1 MLYQKIK
8 HREIMER
15 NINDQL
21 IRWKNDKAR
30 KPLILRGTR
39 QVGKTYSLE
48 AFGKKNF
55 QVCHYLN
62 FEEDE
67 QLAAIF
73 KQDLKPDHI
82 LRELEFYLDRPI
94 AVNEDILIFD
104 EVQACPRALNS
115 LKYFQEQKAN
125 LAIAAAGSLLGVELS
140 EVSFPVGKV
149 EFLDMHPLSFG
160 EFLGAVGDH
169 SSSVFFKEFKGD
181 QGIPE
186 IIHNRLW
193 QQMIYYMII
202 GGLPEVVK
210 AWRDNL
216 NSPLAAFKAV
226 RKVQKNLLISYLA
239 DMAKHSGKQKS
250 MHLERLWSNIP
261 NQLAREQDGSAPKF
275 KFKNVIPGV
284 RGYERLAGPIDWL
297 TKAGLIRKV
306 TMVNNGNLP
315 LSAYAKDNIFKL
327 YCFDTGLLG
336 ALGNLPPKT
345 ILDYDYGSYK
355 GYFAENF
362 AVQEFQST
370 DNQPLYY
377 WRERTAEVEF
387 VREFEGD
394 IIPIE
399 IKSGWVTQA
408 KSLKV
413 FAEKYNP
420 PYRIILSG
428 RPFKIDHKHRVRF
441 YPLYLAGKIPLKQIS

>member
-1 MLYQKIK
+1 MK
-8 HREIMER
+8 R

-21 IRWKNDKAR
+21 IRWKKEKIR
-30 KPLILRGTR
+30 KPLILRGAR

-48 AFGKKNF
+48 SFGRNNF

-67 QLAAIF
+67 QLSAIF
-73 KQDLKPDHI
+73 KQDLKPDRI
-82 LRELEFYLDRPI
+82 LKELEFYLDRPI
-94 AVNEDILIFD
+94 AVHEDILIFD
-104 EVQACPRALNS
+104 EIQACPRALNS
-115 LKYFQEQKAN
+115 LKYFQEKQAD
-125 LAIAAAGSLLGVELS
+125 LAIAAAGSLPGVELS
-140 EVSFPVGKV
+140 AISFPVGKV

-160 EFLGAVGDH
+160 EFLAAVGDH
-169 SSSVFFKEFKGD
+169 SSSDFFIEFKGD
-181 QGIPE
+181 RDIPE
-186 IIHNRLW
+186 VVHNRLW
-193 QQMIYYMII
+193 QQMKNYMAI
-202 GGLPEVVK
+202 GGLPEAVTT
-210 AWRDNL
+210 WRESQDREFV
-216 NSPLAAFKAV
+216 AFKVV
-226 RKVQKNLLISYLA
+226 RKVQKDLLTSYLA

-261 NQLAREQDGSAPKF
+261 NQLAREQDGSASKF
-275 KFKNVIPGV
+275 KFKNVIPGI
-284 RGYERLAGPIDWL
+284 RGYERLSGSIDWL

-306 TMVNNGNLP
+306 VMVNNGHLP
-315 LSAYAKDNIFKL
+315 LSAYVKENTFKL

-336 ALGNLPPKT
+336 TLGNLPPKT

-362 AVQEFQST
+362 AAQEFQSAE
-370 DNQPLYY
+370 NQPLYY

-387 VREFEGD
+387 IREIQGD
-394 IIPIE
+394 IIPFE

-420 PYRIILSG
+420 PYRVILSG
-428 RPFKIDHKHRVRF
+428 RPFKVDHENRVLSC
-441 YPLYLAGKIPLKQIS
+441 PLYLAGKIPFRA

>member
-1 MLYQKIK
+1 MKRDVNK
-8 HREIMER
+8 
-15 NINDQL
+15 QL
-21 IRWKNDKAR
+21 VKWKENGSR
-30 KPLILRGTR
+30 KPLVLRGAR

-48 AFGKKNF
+48 EFGKGNF

-73 KQDLKPDHI
+73 KQDLKPDRI

-94 AVNEDILIFD
+94 AVDEDILIFD
-104 EVQACPRALNS
+104 EIQACPRALNS
-115 LKYFQEQKAN
+115 LKYFQEKKSG

-140 EVSFPVGKV
+140 EISFPVGKV
-149 EFLDMHPLSFG
+149 EFLDMHPLSFC

-169 SSSVFFKEFKGD
+169 LAGDFLKEFNGD
-181 QGIPE
+181 KDIPE
-186 IIHNRLW
+186 IIHHRLW
-193 QQMIYYMII
+193 QQMKNYMIT
-202 GGLPEVVK
+202 GGLPEAVK
-210 AWRDNL
+210 SWRDNQDT
-216 NSPLAAFKAV
+216 PLAAFKAV
-226 RKVQKNLLISYLA
+226 RKVQKDLLTSYLA
-239 DMAKHSGKQKS
+239 DMAKHSGKQNS
-250 MHLERLWSNIP
+250 MHLDRLWSNIP

-275 KFKNVIPGV
+275 KFKNVVPGI
-284 RGYERLAGPIDWL
+284 RGYERLAGSIDWL
-297 TKAGLIRKV
+297 TKAGLIKKV

-315 LSAYAKDNIFKL
+315 FSAYARENTFKL

-362 AVQEFQST
+362 AAQEFQSR
-370 DNQPLYY
+370 DNRPLYY

-387 VREFEGD
+387 IREFEGL

-408 KSLKV
+408 KSIKV

-420 PYRIILSG
+420 PYRIIMSG
-428 RPFKIDHKHRVRF
+428 RPFGIDRKNRVHY
-441 YPLYLAGKIPLKQIS
+441 YPLYLAGKLPLNGTITTEK

>member
-1 MLYQKIK
+1 MRKYQTE
-8 HREIMER
+8 EIMKR

-21 IRWKNDKAR
+21 VKWKENGSR
-30 KPLILRGTR
+30 KPLILRGAR

-48 AFGKKNF
+48 EFGKGNF

-67 QLAAIF
+67 QISAIF
-73 KQDLKPDHI
+73 KQDLKPDRI
-82 LRELEFYLDRPI
+82 LRELEFYLDRSI
-94 AVNEDILIFD
+94 TVDKDILIFD

-115 LKYFQEQKAN
+115 LKYFQEKKSG

-140 EVSFPVGKV
+140 EISFPVGKV
-149 EFLDMHPLSFG
+149 EFLDMHPLSFS
-160 EFLGAVGDH
+160 EFLQASGDH
-169 SSSVFFKEFKGD
+169 LAGDFLREFNGD
-181 QGIPE
+181 EDIPE

-193 QQMIYYMII
+193 QQMKNYMII
-202 GGLPEVVK
+202 GGLPEAVK
-210 AWRDNL
+210 AWRDNQDT
-216 NSPLAAFKAV
+216 PLAAFKAV
-226 RKVQKNLLISYLA
+226 RKVQKDLLTSYLA
-239 DMAKHSGKQKS
+239 DMAKHSGKQNS

-261 NQLAREQDGSAPKF
+261 NQLAREQDRSAPKF
-275 KFKNVIPGV
+275 KFKNVIPGI
-284 RGYERLAGPIDWL
+284 RGYERLAGSIDWL
-297 TKAGLIRKV
+297 TKARLIRKV

-315 LSAYAKDNIFKL
+315 LSAYAKENTFKL

-336 ALGNLPPKT
+336 ALGNLPPQT

-362 AVQEFQST
+362 AAQEFQST

-387 VREFEGD
+387 IREFEGR
-394 IIPIE
+394 IFPIE

-408 KSLKV
+408 KSIKV

-420 PYRIILSG
+420 PYRIIMSG
-428 RPFKIDHKHRVRF
+428 QPFGIDHKNRVHS
-441 YPLYLAGKIPLKQIS
+441 YPLYLAGKIPLKWTW

>member
-1 MLYQKIK
+1 MV
-8 HREIMER
+8 RR
-15 NINDQL
+15 NISSRL
-21 IRWKNDKAR
+21 VRWKNNKAR
-30 KPLILRGTR
+30 KPLILRGAR

-48 AFGKKNF
+48 EFGRKNF
-55 QVCHYLN
+55 KICHYLN

-67 QLAAIF
+67 QLLAIF
-73 KQDLKPDHI
+73 KQDLKPDRI
-82 LRELEFYLDRPI
+82 LRELEFYNDHPI
-94 AVNEDILIFD
+94 DIERDIIFFD
-104 EVQACPRALNS
+104 EIQACPRALNS
-115 LKYFQEQKAN
+115 LKYFQEKKPG
-125 LAIAAAGSLLGVELS
+125 LAIVAAGSLLGVELCDI
-140 EVSFPVGKV
+140 SFPVGKV
-149 EFLDMHPLSFG
+149 EFLDMCPLSFG
-160 EFLGAVGDH
+160 EFLHAVGDQ
-169 SSSVFFKEFKGD
+169 SLSTFFDEFKGD
-181 QGIPE
+181 QQIPE
-186 IIHNRLW
+186 VVHNRLW
-193 QQMIYYMII
+193 QQMKNYMIV

-210 AWRDNL
+210 VWRDSQD
-216 NSPLAAFKAV
+216 SPFVGFKEV

-261 NQLAREQDGSAPKF
+261 SQLAREQDGSASKF

-284 RGYERLAGPIDWL
+284 RGYERLVGPIDWL
-297 TKAGLIRKV
+297 QKAGLITKV
-306 TMVNNGNLP
+306 TMVNSGNQP
-315 LSAYAKDNIFKL
+315 LSAFAKDNTFKL

-336 ALGNLPPKT
+336 ALGNLDPKT

-362 AVQEFQST
+362 AAQEFQST
-370 DNQPLYY
+370 ERQPLYY

-387 VREFEGD
+387 VREFEGE

-420 PYRIILSG
+420 RYRLILSG
-428 RPFKIDHKHRVRF
+428 RSFRVDHEHRIQF
-441 YPLYLAGKIPLKQIS
+441 HPLYLAGKIPLK

>member
-1 MLYQKIK
+1 
-8 HREIMER
+8 MER
-15 NINDQL
+15 SINDQL
-21 IRWKNDKAR
+21 IQWKKNKAR

-39 QVGKTYSLE
+39 QIGKTYALE
-48 AFGKKNF
+48 AFGKNNF

-67 QLAAIF
+67 QLATIF
-73 KQDLKPDHI
+73 KQDLKPDRI
-82 LRELEFYLDRPI
+82 LKELEFYLDRPI
-94 AVNEDILIFD
+94 NESRDILIFD

-115 LKYFQEQKAN
+115 LKYFQEKKTA

-140 EVSFPVGKV
+140 ETSFPVGKV
-149 EFLDMHPLSFG
+149 EFLDMHPLFFE
-160 EFLGAVGDH
+160 EFLRGVGDH
-169 SSSVFFKEFKGD
+169 SSSDFLEEFTWGQD
-181 QGIPE
+181 IPE
-186 IIHNRLW
+186 IVHTRLW
-193 QQMIYYMII
+193 QQMKHYMIV
-202 GGLPEVVK
+202 GGLPEVVTT
-210 AWRDNL
+210 WRDNL
-216 NSPLAAFKAV
+216 HSPLIAFKAV

-261 NQLAREQDGSAPKF
+261 NQLAREQNGSGSKF
-275 KFKNVIPGV
+275 KFKNVIPGI

-306 TMVNNGNLP
+306 SMVNSGNLP
-315 LSAYAKDNIFKL
+315 LAAYAKENIFKL

-355 GYFAENF
+355 GYVAENF
-362 AVQEFQST
+362 AAQEFQSS
-370 DNQPLYY
+370 DEQPLYY

-387 VREFEGD
+387 IRESRGD

-428 RPFKIDHKHRVRF
+428 RPFMVDHEHRVRF
-441 YPLYLAGKIPLKQIS
+441 YPLYLAGKILSIGLQE

>member
-1 MLYQKIK
+1 M
-8 HREIMER
+8 RR
-15 NINDQL
+15 DVSDQL
-21 IRWKNDKAR
+21 LQWKANKTR
-30 KPLILRGTR
+30 KPVILRGAR
-39 QVGKTYSLE
+39 QVGKTYSLQK
-48 AFGKKNF
+48 FGRQNF

-62 FEEDE
+62 FEEDDR
-67 QLAAIF
+67 LATIF
-73 KQDLKPDHI
+73 QQDLKPGRI
-82 LRELEFYLDRPI
+82 VRELEFYLDRPI
-94 AVNEDILIFD
+94 AENEDILLFD

-115 LKYFQEQKAN
+115 LKYFQEKKAE

-140 EVSFPVGKV
+140 EISFPVGKV
-149 EFLDMHPLSFG
+149 EFLDMHPLSFA
-160 EFLGAVGDH
+160 EFLDAVGDH
-169 SSSVFFKEFKGD
+169 SSSGFLKKFNGE

-186 IIHNRLW
+186 IVHNRLW
-193 QQMIYYMII
+193 QQMKNYMIV
-202 GGLPEVVK
+202 GGLPEVVR
-210 AWRDNL
+210 AWKDNL
-216 NSPLAAFKAV
+216 ESPLLACKAV

-250 MHLERLWSNIP
+250 MHLERLWANIP
-261 NQLAREQDGSAPKF
+261 NQLAREQDGSAAKF
-275 KFKNVIPGV
+275 KFKNVIPGI

-306 TMVNNGNLP
+306 TMVNTGNLP
-315 LSAYAKDNIFKL
+315 LSAYAKDNTFKL

-362 AVQEFQST
+362 AAQEFQST
-370 DNQPLYY
+370 EEQPLYY

-387 VREFEGD
+387 VREFEGEV
-394 IIPIE
+394 IPIE

-428 RPFKIDHKHRVRF
+428 RPFKVDHKHRVQF
-441 YPLYLAGKIPLKQIS
+441 YPLYLAGRVPFRRAS